1 MGNYEIPY
9 WRTQLRSEER
19 DAVAAA
25 VEQGCLSMGAITQRF
40 EEALAEFFGVPS
52 VVCTTS
58 GSSALFLA
66 CAGLGLGPGDEVI
79 LPNRTFVATA
89 HAVMLTG
96 ATVRLVDV
104 RPDCT
109 IIDEDRIAAAI
120 TPRTRAICAVHLNGN
135 HADMERIRAIARK
148 EGLAVFEDA
157 AQAFASRSTQG
168 YLGTLSDAG
177 CFSLGVTKLI
187 TTGQGGLVIAHT
199 PELAERLRRFRSH
212 GVFDT
217 FDATYERFGFNLK
230 YTDMQASVGLVQLGR
245 VSDKIERHKRF
256 YSEYVE
262 GLAGLPFIRML
273 EVDLA
278 AGNVPLWAEALVA
291 DRENVIGLLA
301 EEGIQVRPFLPN
313 LSEATHL
320 GARDEDFPN
329 SRPFARHGIF
339 LPSGPDLPANAVAR
353 TIDVLRSIAG
363 KVRGEAP
370 VLPPRRRAA

>member
-1 MGNYEIPY
+1 MGYEIPY
-9 WRTQLRSEER
+9 WRTELRSEER
-19 DAVAAA
+19 DAAAGA
-25 VEQGCLSMGAITQRF
+25 VEQGALSMGRITASF
-40 EEALAEFFGVPS
+40 EDELAEFFGVPYA
-52 VVCTTS
+52 VCTTS

-66 CAGLGLGPGDEVI
+66 CGGLGLGPGDEVI

-96 ATVRLVDV
+96 AKVRLVDV

-135 HADMERIRAIARK
+135 NADMDRIRALARK
-148 EGLAVFEDA
+148 EGLFVFEDA
-157 AQAFASRSTQG
+157 AQAFASRSRQG
-168 YLGTLSDAG
+168 YLGTQSDAG

-187 TTGQGGLVIAHT
+187 TTGQGGVVLAHS
-199 PELAERLRRFRSH
+199 PEMAERLRRFRSH

-217 FDATYERFGFNLK
+217 YDARYERFGFNLK
-230 YTDMQASVGLVQLGR
+230 YTDIQASIGRVQLGR
-245 VSDKIERHKRF
+245 VAEKIARHKLVHAQ
-256 YSEYVE
+256 YVE
-262 GLAGLPFIRML
+262 GLAGLPHLRML

-291 DRENVIGLLA
+291 DRENAIRLLG
-301 EEGIQVRPFLPN
+301 ERGIQVRPFLPN

-320 GARDEDFPN
+320 DARDEDFPN
-329 SRPFARHGIF
+329 SRPFAKHGIF
-339 LPSGPDLPANAVAR
+339 LPSGPDLPPQAVER
-353 TIDVLRSIAG
+353 TIDAVRALG
-363 KVRGEAP
+363 GQLRGEAP

>member
-9 WRTQLRSEER
+9 WRTKLRAEER
-19 DAVAAA
+19 DAVASA
-25 VEQGCLSMGAITQRF
+25 VEQGCLSMGAITERF
-40 EEALAEFFGVPS
+40 EAALADFFGVPS

-96 ATVRLVDV
+96 ASVRLVDV
-104 RPDCT
+104 RSDCT
-109 IIDEDRIAAAI
+109 IIDEDQIAAAI

-157 AQAFASRSTQG
+157 AQAFASRSPQG

-256 YSEYVE
+256 YSEYTD
-262 GLAGLPFIRML
+262 GLTSIPFIRML

-291 DRENVIGLLA
+291 DRENVIRLLA
-301 EEGIQVRPFLPN
+301 ENGIQVRPFLPN

-320 GARDEDFPN
+320 SARDEDFPN

-339 LPSGPDLPANAVAR
+339 LPSGPDLPPNAVAR
-353 TIDVLRSIAG
+353 TIEVLRSIAG
-363 KVRGEAP
+363 KVHGEAP
-370 VLPPRRRAA
+370 VLPPRRWAA